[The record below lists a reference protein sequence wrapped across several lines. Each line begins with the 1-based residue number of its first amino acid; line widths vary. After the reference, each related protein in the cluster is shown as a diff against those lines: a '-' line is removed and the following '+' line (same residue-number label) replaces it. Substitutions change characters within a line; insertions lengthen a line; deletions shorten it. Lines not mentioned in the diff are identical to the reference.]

1 MIDVFGDA
9 LAEFVD
15 KGVSGLP
22 GSPMDVSGRLGLGN
36 LIPGTGLFTER
47 TSHSRDLLEIAG
59 PAGDLASRAL
69 SGTKKILGGD
79 IGAGVTDFMP
89 TAVRNAMK
97 GVDMAATGM
106 YRDTKGYKVL
116 DTNMLEAALKGVGF
130 QPKGVSKVQEA
141 NWLNQRE
148 KNFYSMKA
156 QEIRAQWAAGIF
168 EKDAGKVQ
176 AARDAVN
183 EWNRKNPDQRIV
195 IRIPDVMR
203 RVREMAKSKDQRIA
217 DTAPKAMRARMREE
231 SARMREDLN

>member
-1 MIDVFGDA
+1 M
-9 LAEFVD
+9 
-15 KGVSGLP
+15 
-22 GSPMDVSGRLGLGN
+22 
-36 LIPGTGLFTER
+36 
-47 TSHSRDLLEIAG
+47 
-59 PAGDLASRAL
+59 AS
-69 SGTKKILGGD
+69 
-79 IGAGVTDFMP
+79 
-89 TAVRNAMK
+89 
-97 GVDMAATGM
+97 TGM
-106 YRDTKGYKVL
+106 YRDTKGYNVL
-116 DTNMLEAALKGVGF
+116 ETSHLEAALKAMGF

-176 AARDAVN
+176 AARDAVDN
-183 EWNRKNPDQRIV
+183 WNRKNPDQRIV

-231 SARMREDLN
+231 SARIREDLN